1 MWIVTC
7 NIFVA
12 DRAGFRGFLSVTWDS
27 SVNTAVGN
35 GARTA
40 AYHQIEL
47 FLEHHFVRNTLVLQ
61 PFKEV
66 EHFLRNVL
74 AKQLRR
80 ILVFPLVIVRFLL
93 CVKVSSGQLGVGHVE
108 GFCRIQP
115 LFTTQRELT
124 GQVALTKIVQP
135 IGCVN
140 IMAAVELD
148 LSLLV
153 LSQRAVDV
161 ERNSGFTNVHSE
173 VRFDCF
179 QGQPHLA
186 IVHQVI
192 LIEENPTVTE
202 RGVLP
207 ALVTTNDDEIVDR
220 LDFLR
225 REA

>member
-1 MWIVTC
+1 MWIVAC

-27 SVNTAVGN
+27 SVNTAIGD

-61 PFKEV
+61 PCEEV

-74 AKQLRR
+74 TKQLRR
-80 ILVFPLVIVRFLL
+80 ILIFPLVIVRLLL
-93 CVKVSSGQLGVGHVE
+93 CVEVSSGQLGVGHVE
-108 GFCRIQP
+108 SFCGIQP

-135 IGCVN
+135 VGCVN
-140 IMAAVELD
+140 IVSAVELD
-148 LSLLV
+148 LLFLV

-161 ERNSGFTNVHSE
+161 KRNGGFTNVHSE

-179 QGQPHLA
+179 QGQTHLA

-192 LIEENPTVTE
+192 LIEENPAVTE

-207 ALVTTNDDEIVDR
+207 ALVTTNDDKIVDR

-225 REA
+225 RET

>member
-1 MWIVTC
+1 MRVVAC

-12 DRAGFRGFLSVTWDS
+12 DRASFRGFLSVTWDS
-27 SVNTAVGN
+27 SVNTAVSN

-61 PFKEV
+61 PFEEV

-74 AKQLRR
+74 TKQLRR
-80 ILVFPLVIVRFLL
+80 ILIFPLVIVRLLL

-124 GQVALTKIVQP
+124 GQIALTKIVQP
-135 IGCVN
+135 VGCVN
-140 IMAAVELD
+140 IVSAVELD
-148 LSLLV
+148 LLLLV

-161 ERNSGFTNVHSE
+161 KRNGGFTNVHSE

-207 ALVTTNDDEIVDR
+207 ALVTTNDDKIVDR

-225 REA
+225 RET